1 MRHRGRAD
9 DAGESVAVG
18 GGRPA
23 GACTP
28 RPRGEGSRV
37 AAARC
42 CAACG
47 RVAPTSLKATGVPEA
62 GRVAPLI
69 GGLVD
74 GLDLRRLA
82 VDGLRIGL
90 AEASAGLVAGL
101 NGSSAPE

>member
-1 MRHRGRAD
+1 M
-9 DAGESVAVG
+9 
-18 GGRPA
+18 
-23 GACTP
+23 
-28 RPRGEGSRV
+28 
-37 AAARC
+37 
-42 CAACG
+42 
-47 RVAPTSLKATGVPEA
+47 PEA